1 MSAIEIQLS
10 VEIEMEYDSFSG
22 RTPQEFADLV
32 HDDVINALWEMRDDD
47 VKGLYTDVKKVTTY
61 DEGKVTDHKV
71 PEHAIGFTA

>member
-1 MSAIEIQLS
+1 VSAIEIQLS

-47 VKGLYTDVKKVTTY
+47 VKALYTDVKKVTTY